1 SFAAD
6 GAAFTKTTSEAKADK
21 HVLYTS
27 NAADTNGANGQVV
40 VDLAKGD
47 AWGGGSTD
55 LDTAP
60 TGAANS
66 ILNSKNTFEDIQAA
80 HYEMDARIAGDGY
93 SKAKDTA
100 IQTAIKNGTELD
112 FTGVHA
118 AIQGALHLGLVPG
131 NNTNATTGNP
141 NDPAALTTQYQQDL
155 KAANDAVKA
164 VLDNNNGKHATLSDA
179 NKAIDTAIKA
189 LDKIVDAAK
198 GKTMATNE
206 GENGIVAHAA
216 IQFLKG
222 FKEGLNEANRE
233 GLSSII
239 GLTDDTKTNF
249 GRLSFSSTNGKDI
262 VVEATRDYVGADN
275 KLHSMDITSAIG
287 YDKNVSEKTVS
298 LRETNATI
306 DRETADAMGFNA
318 NDWQATDAGDNK
330 NGYAAGVM
338 TLKGAQAMMN
348 IAESAQKALE
358 AIRSDLGSV
367 QN

>member
-6 GAAFTKTTSEAKADK
+6 GAAFTKATSEAKADN

-27 NAADTNGANGQVV
+27 AAADTNGANGQVV
-40 VDLAKGD
+40 VNLAKAD
-47 AWGGGSTD
+47 AWAGGGTD

-66 ILNSKNTFEDIQAA
+66 ILNSKNTFEDVQSA

-93 SKAKDTA
+93 SKAKATA
-100 IQTAIKNGTELD
+100 IQDAIKNGTELD

-118 AIQGALHLGLVPG
+118 AIQGALHLALVPG
-131 NNTNATTGNP
+131 NGGNATTGNP
-141 NDPAALTTQYQQDL
+141 NDPNALTTQYQQDL

-275 KLHSMDITSAIG
+275 KLHSMDVTS
-287 YDKNVSEKTVS
+287 
-298 LRETNATI
+298 
-306 DRETADAMGFNA
+306 
-318 NDWQATDAGDNK
+318 
-330 NGYAAGVM
+330 
-338 TLKGAQAMMN
+338 
-348 IAESAQKALE
+348 
-358 AIRSDLGSV
+358 
-367 QN
+367 